1 LIIRNLHLGCETF
14 GEILEGAR
22 ELSRCR
28 SFATPGPAVRT
39 STSMTSAASRTT
51 VSASSRRRRP
61 RRANYPHWED
71 ALTTAIIGVGSI
83 GSALALDLTRGGEH
97 VVLAARDEPHAQ
109 ALANELG
116 GLATAASARDAIA
129 AAEGLITAAGFEPVK
144 AGGAEDAAR
153 IEVPGGDL
161 HQNGGLNGQV
171 LGLDAARAAVAVA

>member
-1 LIIRNLHLGCETF
+1 
-14 GEILEGAR
+14 
-22 ELSRCR
+22 
-28 SFATPGPAVRT
+28 
-39 STSMTSAASRTT
+39 
-51 VSASSRRRRP
+51 
-61 RRANYPHWED
+61 
-71 ALTTAIIGVGSI
+71 LTTAIIGVGSI

-116 GLATAASARDAIA
+116 SLATAASAPDAIA

-161 HQNGGLNGQV
+161 HQNGGLNRQV
-171 LGLDAARAAVAVA
+171 LGLDEARAAVAVA